1 MFRQFSII
9 TEKRSAKCK
18 GSRCCNLISLFFSNY
33 ATAATATAMYSSNYL
48 ELDATVG
55 PMPTWGKSVYKK
67 IGDELLVS
75 SQKLKA
81 KEQRQ
86 QK

>member
-1 MFRQFSII
+1 MQGQQVLQFDFTIFQQ
-9 TEKRSAKCK
+9 
-18 GSRCCNLISLFFSNY
+18 N

-55 PMPTWGKSVYKK
+55 PMPTWGKSVHKK

-86 QK
+86 QQ